1 MDIIVKV
8 SLNEKL
14 YVRDPEDTELGR
26 KIIQYSIRMMH
37 KQGFESFTF
46 KKLAEAIGTTE
57 ASVYRYF
64 ENKHR
69 LLLYLSA
76 WYWSWLQFRIS
87 FLINNM
93 EDPGKR
99 LKSIIR
105 LLASKV
111 KDDKATGHI
120 QEHLLHQVI
129 IQEGSKAYMTRHV
142 NEDNKEHFFKP
153 YKDLVAFIADIIQ
166 EISPHYEY
174 PRSLASTIIEMAHH
188 QNFFKQHLPS
198 LTDFGK
204 AKNDNKLAEYLE
216 SIAFAAILKNKK

>member
-1 MDIIVKV
+1 MDFQLKI

-14 YVRDPEDTELGR
+14 FLRDPEGTELGR
-26 KIIQYSIRMMH
+26 KIIKHSVRMIH
-37 KQGFESFTF
+37 KHGFESFTF
-46 KKLAEAIGTTE
+46 KKLAEEIDTTE

-87 FLINNM
+87 FLINNIK
-93 EDPGKR
+93 DPGKR
-99 LKSIIR
+99 LKYIIR
-105 LLASKV
+105 ELASKV
-111 KDDKATGHI
+111 RDDKSTGHI

-129 IQEGSKAYMTRHV
+129 IQEGSKAYLTRHV
-142 NEDNKEHFFKP
+142 NADNKEHFFKP
-153 YKDLVAFIADIIQ
+153 YKDLVAFIGGIIL
-166 EISPHYEY
+166 ELNPGYPF

-188 QNFFKQHLPS
+188 QNFFRQHLPS

-204 AKNDNKLAEYLE
+204 TKNESKLVAYLE
-216 SIAFAAILKNKK
+216 SLVFSPAAAK